1 MLSHIVR
8 SHAGL
13 VEDAGIQHYR
23 ATHLRA
29 ASGPPMPVFADDI
42 QLSQGSLNVHVHP
55 RALRVVAGTVL
66 TGQDAT
72 PAKIYPKLAPDE

>member
-1 MLSHIVR
+1 MRSYVVR

-13 VEDAGIQHYR
+13 VEDASIQHYR
-23 ATHLRA
+23 ATHLRG
-29 ASGPPMPVFADDI
+29 ASGPPMPVLVDGI
-42 QLSQGSLNVHVHP
+42 RLCQGSLNVHDQP

-72 PAKIYPKLAPDE
+72 PAKIDPKQAPDE